1 MIKMTEHISC
11 GGELILQKAGNNREY
26 DIFYCNKCKRTVRVF
41 LAPSY
46 NEYVEAGY
54 IKKV

>member
-1 MIKMTEHISC
+1 MNNKHLHC